1 MKNKILFLLILN
13 FFASLGCSKFLDR
26 EPLGSAIEGDL
37 TEVGG
42 VDGKVFGLYGQ
53 MRDLGGIAGL
63 PLAFLESVRSD
74 DAIKGYQES
83 NTASYEVIGDQFQ
96 YNKGDTWLIPQ
107 YWNDHYTLIN
117 RSNDVLQYID
127 SLKLTDA
134 ASMVNKAEAKFFRAY
149 AYFDLVR
156 TFGEVPKVDF
166 KIYNIGYGNI
176 IKSPVT
182 EIYSLIDEDLSFAEA
197 NLPTSWINTYTG
209 RLTSGA
215 ARSLQA
221 KAYIYRQNWEGTL
234 AECESVINSNV
245 YSLYP
250 SYSDFFSEKGEN
262 CGESIFEVQNY
273 CNAIGSVS
281 YCNEFIERTGIRGS
295 GYFDQGWGWNQPSEA
310 LVNAYEAGD
319 PRLNATILFRGQ
331 ADGYGKIIPADLQL
345 PYWNK
350 KVYGEPARLA
360 ATGFKRAS
368 YLNVR
373 LLRYAD
379 VLLMAAEAANE
390 IGGADNTTTALYYL
404 NQIRARARGNTDVLP
419 DVTTT
424 DQAELRVA
432 IKQERRVEFAME
444 FERFYDLVRWNDAP
458 AILGPSGYTDKCR
471 YYPIPQTVIDKSQGI
486 LVQNSEW

>member
-1 MKNKILFLLILN
+1 MKNKILFLLLLN
-13 FFASLGCSKFLDR
+13 IFATMGCSKFLDR

-37 TEVGG
+37 TDVGG

-117 RSNDVLQYID
+117 RCNDVLQYID
-127 SLKLTDA
+127 SLKLTDG
-134 ASMVNKAEAKFFRAY
+134 ASMINKAEAKFFRAY

-166 KIYNIGYGNI
+166 KIYNIGDGNI
-176 IKSPVT
+176 AKSPVSD
-182 EIYSLIDEDLSFAEA
+182 IYNLINEDLVFAKSY
-197 NLPTSWINTYTG
+197 LPVSWSSTYTG
-209 RLTSGA
+209 RLTKGTA
-215 ARSLQA
+215 NTLMA
-221 KAYIYRQNWEGTL
+221 KTMLYQQNWAGAL
-234 AECESVINSNV
+234 AESEAVINSNI

-250 SYSDFFSEKGEN
+250 SYADFFSEKGEN
-262 CGESIFEVQNY
+262 STESIFEVQNY

-281 YCNEFIERTGIRGS
+281 YCNELAERTGIRGS
-295 GYFDQGWGWNQPSEA
+295 GYFDQGWGWDQPSEA
-310 LVNAYEAGD
+310 LVNAYETGD
-319 PRLNATILFRGQ
+319 PRKEATILFRGQ
-331 ADGYGKIIPADLQL
+331 PDGYGKIIPADLQL

-350 KVYGEPARLA
+350 KVYGEPLRLA
-360 ATGFKRAS
+360 ATGFRRAS

-390 IGGADNTTTALYYL
+390 VGDATKALDYL
-404 NQIRARARGNTDVLP
+404 NQIRARARGTATVLP

-424 DQAELRVA
+424 DQAELRAAV
-432 IKQERRVEFAME
+432 KHERRVEFGME
-444 FERFYDLVRWNDAP
+444 YERFYDLVRWNDAVTV
-458 AILGPSGYTDKCR
+458 LGVLGYTDRCR
-471 YYPIPQTVIDKSQGI
+471 YYPIPQVVIDKSQGI
-486 LVQNSEW
+486 LVQNPEW